1 MGKGV
6 RASALLV
13 GMLCLLLVWAP
24 APAGATQAEAA
35 PAEPLTLMEA
45 VQRALAT
52 STRLELARFAIEEA
66 EIALEEALIGRLAGQ
81 PETEVQA
88 AKNALA
94 DARQSYIDQL
104 VSIALEVEEAYYA
117 VIRSSEMLQI
127 QQGNLEQAD
136 RQFAV
141 AQARYEAGLISRQEL
156 LQAELAHE
164 QSVTALER
172 AERQLADARR
182 TLARL
187 IGADEDAVFVLQD
200 TFPFEPFDIALEDAL
215 EEALANRTEIKQAE
229 RNLAQARLRVA
240 QADNAYTAPV
250 VLRQAQMAA
259 RRAEIQ
265 LEQARLQVID
275 SVRQGWWALKDAE
288 KNVEAA
294 RKREAIA
301 AEALAISQVRFDAGM
316 ISLID
321 LLRDQAAALQAKL
334 DATAAVWDYNLAKA
348 RFLRA
353 LGRPELPPLPDAVA
367 AYIESWNAADE

>member
-1 MGKGV
+1 
-6 RASALLV
+6 
-13 GMLCLLLVWAP
+13 
-24 APAGATQAEAA
+24 
-35 PAEPLTLMEA
+35 
-45 VQRALAT
+45 
-52 STRLELARFAIEEA
+52 
-66 EIALEEALIGRLAGQ
+66 
-81 PETEVQA
+81 
-88 AKNALA
+88 
-94 DARQSYIDQL
+94 
-104 VSIALEVEEAYYA
+104 
-117 VIRSSEMLQI
+117 MLQI

-353 LGRPELPPLPDAVA
+353 LGRPELPPLPEAIA
-367 AYIESWNAADE
+367 SYIASWHAADE